1 MQHSDKQKR
10 LRIFFTGVG
19 GQGTL
24 TATTLLARTALDAG
38 QEVVAGEVH
47 GMAQRGGVV
56 ESVLLLGGWR
66 SPKLDLGEADILL
79 GFEPLETLRGLPYLR
94 PGGVIFSSR
103 DPMPPLSV
111 SLGMAAYPSMEEIEQ
126 KSRAVASQC
135 HFLACRELG
144 IQAGAAQAGNT
155 VLLAAVCASGLRP
168 SVSTPSR
175 PPSKN
180 TCPPSCRP
188 PTSRLWN
195 SVRPPC
201 ICNSSMAR
209 VVLLRG
215 GPPHLRCRCP

>member
-126 KSRAVASQC
+126 KSR
-135 HFLACRELG
+135 ELG

-155 VLLAAVCASGLRP
+155 VLLAAVCASGLLP
-168 SVSTPSR
+168 FGIDALKAAIEKYLPAKLQASNL
-175 PPSKN
+175 KA
-180 TCPPSCRP
+180 
-188 PTSRLWN
+188 LELGQAALH
-195 SVRPPC
+195 
-201 ICNSSMAR
+201 M
-209 VVLLRG
+209 
-215 GPPHLRCRCP
+215 

>member
-126 KSRAVASQC
+126 KSRAV
-135 HFLACRELG
+135 
-144 IQAGAAQAGNT
+144 
-155 VLLAAVCASGLRP
+155 
-168 SVSTPSR
+168 
-175 PPSKN
+175 
-180 TCPPSCRP
+180 
-188 PTSRLWN
+188 
-195 SVRPPC
+195 
-201 ICNSSMAR
+201 
-209 VVLLRG
+209 
-215 GPPHLRCRCP
+215 